1 MPLTKIKLADAIERV
16 ECPNTDLQY
25 GVLDVRGVN
34 NSKKFI
40 RTKANISNRDLSKF
54 QIVFPHCFVFNHRTS
69 RNGSKFSIAYN
80 DTESAVICTED
91 YVVFRVKETYADIV
105 APEWLYLYFN
115 RSEFD
120 RYVITNSWGSSTEF
134 YNWEDICALEMDLP
148 PLPIQKKYIAIYHAI
163 LNELKMNV
171 QITAQ
176 MQRTCS
182 TFVEDVLKTV
192 HKVPIS
198 TYIEEI
204 DQRNSKGTLGLNS
217 VKGITTRKE
226 FISTKADMNGVSLSN
241 YKVVQPKE
249 FAYVAD
255 TSRRGDKISLAFN
268 EGQEPILVSSI
279 TTVFRVKDGCQNT
292 ILPEYMYLFL
302 RRNEF
307 DRYARYNSWGSARE
321 TISWDDFGRYQIP
334 VVPLK
339 QQQSIINLF
348 HAQRKQDLSA
358 QKLTEIQNKISPILI
373 AGALKEGAKS

>member
-40 RTKANISNRDLSKF
+40 RTKANINNRDLSKF

-148 PLPIQKKYIAIYHAI
+148 PLPIQKKYIAVYKAI
-163 LNELKMNV
+163 QDDLKVHIQSSAYLRTVFRVYLEKIKQTAEKVSLQSHIEL
-171 QITAQ
+171 
-176 MQRTCS
+176 CS
-182 TFVEDVLKTV
+182 E
-192 HKVPIS
+192 
-198 TYIEEI
+198 
-204 DQRNSKGTLGLNS
+204 RNGEALGLDS
-217 VKGITTRKE
+217 VRGVSIQKK
-226 FISTKADMNGVSLSN
+226 FIYTKADMGNVSLKS
-241 YKVVQPKE
+241 YYVVKPNE
-249 FAYVAD
+249 FCYVPI
-255 TSRRGDKISLAFN
+255 TSRNGDKISLAIN
-268 EGQEPILVSSI
+268 DSQENYLVSS
-279 TTVFRVKDGCQNT
+279 TYVVFRVKDAKKLN
-292 ILPEYMYLFL
+292 PKYLFL
-302 RRNEF
+302 WLSTSEF
-307 DRYARYNSWGSARE
+307 DRYARFNSWGSARE
-321 TISWDDFGRYQIP
+321 AFDWAALESLEIP
-334 VVPLK
+334 MPDIAIQNGIVGL
-339 QQQSIINLF
+339 LE
-348 HAQRKQDLSA
+348 AQRKEEKAFEKTTDVVSG
-358 QKLTEIQNKISPILI
+358 ICSILI

>member
-40 RTKANISNRDLSKF
+40 RTKANINNRDLSKF

-148 PLPIQKKYIAIYHAI
+148 PLPIQKKYIAVYKAI
-163 LNELKMNV
+163 QDDLKVHIQSSAYLRTVFRVYLEKIKQTAEKVSLQSHIEL
-171 QITAQ
+171 
-176 MQRTCS
+176 CS
-182 TFVEDVLKTV
+182 E
-192 HKVPIS
+192 
-198 TYIEEI
+198 
-204 DQRNSKGTLGLNS
+204 RNGEALGLDS
-217 VKGITTRKE
+217 VRGVSIQKK
-226 FISTKADMNGVSLSN
+226 FIYTKADMGNVSLKS
-241 YKVVQPKE
+241 YYVVKPNE
-249 FAYVAD
+249 FCYVPI
-255 TSRRGDKISLAFN
+255 TSRNGDKISLAIN
-268 EGQEPILVSSI
+268 DSQENYLVSS
-279 TTVFRVKDGCQNT
+279 TYVVFRVKDTKKLN
-292 ILPEYMYLFL
+292 PKYLFL
-302 RRNEF
+302 
-307 DRYARYNSWGSARE
+307 
-321 TISWDDFGRYQIP
+321 
-334 VVPLK
+334 
-339 QQQSIINLF
+339 
-348 HAQRKQDLSA
+348 
-358 QKLTEIQNKISPILI
+358 
-373 AGALKEGAKS
+373 

>member
-40 RTKANISNRDLSKF
+40 RTKANINNRDLSKF

-148 PLPIQKKYIAIYHAI
+148 PLPIQKKYIAVYKAI
-163 LNELKMNV
+163 QDDLKVHIQSSAYLRTVFRVYLEKIKQTAEKVSLQSHIEL
-171 QITAQ
+171 
-176 MQRTCS
+176 CS
-182 TFVEDVLKTV
+182 E
-192 HKVPIS
+192 
-198 TYIEEI
+198 
-204 DQRNSKGTLGLNS
+204 RNGEALGLDS
-217 VKGITTRKE
+217 VRGVSIQKK
-226 FISTKADMNGVSLSN
+226 FIYTKADMGNVSLKS
-241 YKVVQPKE
+241 YYVVKPNE
-249 FAYVAD
+249 FCYVPI
-255 TSRRGDKISLAFN
+255 TSRNGDKISLAIN
-268 EGQEPILVSSI
+268 DSQENYLVSS
-279 TTVFRVKDGCQNT
+279 TYVVFRVKDTKKLN
-292 ILPEYMYLFL
+292 PKYLFL
-302 RRNEF
+302 WLSTSEF
-307 DRYARYNSWGSARE
+307 DRYARFNSWGSARE
-321 TISWDDFGRYQIP
+321 AFDWAALESLEIP
-334 VVPLK
+334 MPDIAIQNGIVGL
-339 QQQSIINLF
+339 LE
-348 HAQRKQDLSA
+348 AQRKEEKAFEKTTDVVSG
-358 QKLTEIQNKISPILI
+358 ICSILI

>member
-40 RTKANISNRDLSKF
+40 RTKANINNRDLSKF

-148 PLPIQKKYIAIYHAI
+148 PLPIQKKYIAIYKAI
-163 LNELKMNV
+163 QDDLKVHIQSSAYLRTVFRVYLEKIKQTAEKVSLQSHIEL
-171 QITAQ
+171 
-176 MQRTCS
+176 CS
-182 TFVEDVLKTV
+182 E
-192 HKVPIS
+192 
-198 TYIEEI
+198 
-204 DQRNSKGTLGLNS
+204 RNGEVLGLDS
-217 VKGITTRKE
+217 VRGVSIQKK
-226 FISTKADMNGVSLSN
+226 FIYTKADMGNVSLKSYYIVKPN
-241 YKVVQPKE
+241 E
-249 FAYVAD
+249 FCYVPI
-255 TSRRGDKISLAFN
+255 TSRNGDKISLAIN
-268 EGQEPILVSSI
+268 DSQENYLVSS
-279 TTVFRVKDGCQNT
+279 TYVVFRVKDTKKLN
-292 ILPEYMYLFL
+292 PKYLFL
-302 RRNEF
+302 WLSTSEF
-307 DRYARYNSWGSARE
+307 DRYARFNSWGSARE
-321 TISWDDFGRYQIP
+321 AFDWAALESLEIPMPDITIQNGI
-334 VVPLK
+334 VGL
-339 QQQSIINLF
+339 LE
-348 HAQRKQDLSA
+348 AQREEEKAFEKATDVVSG
-358 QKLTEIQNKISPILI
+358 ICPILI

>member
-40 RTKANISNRDLSKF
+40 RTKANINNRDLSKF

-148 PLPIQKKYIAIYHAI
+148 PLPIQKKYIAIYKAI
-163 LNELKMNV
+163 QDDLKVHIQSSAYLRTVFRVYLEKIKQTAEKGSLQSHIEL
-171 QITAQ
+171 
-176 MQRTCS
+176 CS
-182 TFVEDVLKTV
+182 E
-192 HKVPIS
+192 
-198 TYIEEI
+198 
-204 DQRNSKGTLGLNS
+204 RNGEALGLDS
-217 VKGITTRKE
+217 VRGVSIQKK
-226 FISTKADMNGVSLSN
+226 FIYTKADMGNVSLKS
-241 YKVVQPKE
+241 YYVVKPNE
-249 FAYVAD
+249 FCYVPI
-255 TSRRGDKISLAFN
+255 TSRNGDKISLAIN
-268 EGQEPILVSSI
+268 DSQENYLVSS
-279 TTVFRVKDGCQNT
+279 TYVVFRVKDTKKLN
-292 ILPEYMYLFL
+292 PKYLFL
-302 RRNEF
+302 WLSTSEF
-307 DRYARYNSWGSARE
+307 DRYARFNSWGSARE
-321 TISWDDFGRYQIP
+321 AFDWAALESLEIP
-334 VVPLK
+334 MPDIAIQNGIVGL
-339 QQQSIINLF
+339 LE
-348 HAQRKQDLSA
+348 AQRKEEKAFEKATDVVSG
-358 QKLTEIQNKISPILI
+358 ICSILI
-373 AGALKEGAKS
+373 AGALKEGAKL

>member
-40 RTKANISNRDLSKF
+40 RTKANINNRDLSKF

-148 PLPIQKKYIAIYHAI
+148 PLPIQKKYIAVYKAI
-163 LNELKMNV
+163 QDDLKVHIQSSAYLRTVFRVYLEKIKQTAEKVSLQSHIEL
-171 QITAQ
+171 
-176 MQRTCS
+176 CS
-182 TFVEDVLKTV
+182 E
-192 HKVPIS
+192 
-198 TYIEEI
+198 
-204 DQRNSKGTLGLNS
+204 RNGEALGLDS
-217 VKGITTRKE
+217 VRGVSIQKK
-226 FISTKADMNGVSLSN
+226 FIYTKADMGNVSLKS
-241 YKVVQPKE
+241 YYVVKPNE
-249 FAYVAD
+249 FCYVPI
-255 TSRRGDKISLAFN
+255 TSRNGDKISLAIN
-268 EGQEPILVSSI
+268 DSQENYLVSS
-279 TTVFRVKDGCQNT
+279 TYVVFRVKDTKKLN
-292 ILPEYMYLFL
+292 PKYLFL
-302 RRNEF
+302 WLSTSEF
-307 DRYARYNSWGSARE
+307 DRYARFNSWGSARE
-321 TISWDDFGRYQIP
+321 AFDWAALESLEIP
-334 VVPLK
+334 MPDIAIQNGIVGL
-339 QQQSIINLF
+339 LE
-348 HAQRKQDLSA
+348 AQRKEEKAFEKTTDV
-358 QKLTEIQNKISPILI
+358 ISGICSILI

>member
-40 RTKANISNRDLSKF
+40 RTKANVNNRDLSKF

-148 PLPIQKKYIAIYHAI
+148 PLPIQKKYIAVYKAI
-163 LNELKMNV
+163 QDDLKVHIQSSAYLRTVFRVYLEKIKQTAEKVSLQSHIEL
-171 QITAQ
+171 
-176 MQRTCS
+176 CS
-182 TFVEDVLKTV
+182 E
-192 HKVPIS
+192 
-198 TYIEEI
+198 
-204 DQRNSKGTLGLNS
+204 RNGEALGLDS
-217 VKGITTRKE
+217 VRGVSIQKK
-226 FISTKADMNGVSLSN
+226 FIYTKADMGNVSLKS
-241 YKVVQPKE
+241 YYVVKPNE
-249 FAYVAD
+249 FCYVPI
-255 TSRRGDKISLAFN
+255 TSRNGDKISLAIN
-268 EGQEPILVSSI
+268 DSQENYLVSS
-279 TTVFRVKDGCQNT
+279 TYVVFRVKDTKKLN
-292 ILPEYMYLFL
+292 PKYLFL
-302 RRNEF
+302 WLSTSEF
-307 DRYARYNSWGSARE
+307 DRYARFNSWGSARE
-321 TISWDDFGRYQIP
+321 AFDWAALESLEIP
-334 VVPLK
+334 MPDIAIQNGIVGL
-339 QQQSIINLF
+339 LE
-348 HAQRKQDLSA
+348 AQRKEEKAFEKTTDVVSG
-358 QKLTEIQNKISPILI
+358 ICSILI

>member
-40 RTKANISNRDLSKF
+40 RTKANINNRDLSKF

-91 YVVFRVKETYADIV
+91 YVVFRVKEKYADIV

-148 PLPIQKKYIAIYHAI
+148 PLPIQKKYIAVYKAI
-163 LNELKMNV
+163 QDDLKVHIQSSAYLRTVFRVYLEKIKQTAEKVSLQSHIEL
-171 QITAQ
+171 
-176 MQRTCS
+176 CS
-182 TFVEDVLKTV
+182 E
-192 HKVPIS
+192 
-198 TYIEEI
+198 
-204 DQRNSKGTLGLNS
+204 RNGEALGLDS
-217 VKGITTRKE
+217 VRGVSIQKK
-226 FISTKADMNGVSLSN
+226 FIYTKADMGNVSLKS
-241 YKVVQPKE
+241 YYVVKPNE
-249 FAYVAD
+249 FCYVPI
-255 TSRRGDKISLAFN
+255 TSRNGDKISLAIN
-268 EGQEPILVSSI
+268 DSQENYLVSS
-279 TTVFRVKDGCQNT
+279 TYVVFRVKDTKKLN
-292 ILPEYMYLFL
+292 PKYLFL
-302 RRNEF
+302 WLSTSEF
-307 DRYARYNSWGSARE
+307 DRYARFNSWGSARE
-321 TISWDDFGRYQIP
+321 AFDWAALESLEIP
-334 VVPLK
+334 MPDIAIQNGIVGL
-339 QQQSIINLF
+339 LE
-348 HAQRKQDLSA
+348 AQRKEEKAFEKTTDVVSG
-358 QKLTEIQNKISPILI
+358 ICSILI

>member
-16 ECPNTDLQY
+16 ECLNTDLQY

-134 YNWEDICALEMDLP
+134 YNWEDICALEMELP
-148 PLPIQKKYIAIYHAI
+148 PLPIQEKYIAIYKAI
-163 LNELKMNV
+163 QDDLKVHV
-171 QITAQ
+171 Q
-176 MQRTCS
+176 S
-182 TFVEDVLKTV
+182 
-192 HKVPIS
+192 S
-198 TYIEEI
+198 TYLQTVFRVYLEKIKQTAKKVSLQTHIEPCSE
-204 DQRNSKGTLGLNS
+204 RNGEALGLDAVRGVS
-217 VKGITTRKE
+217 IQKK
-226 FISTKADMNGVSLSN
+226 FIYTKADMGNVSLKS
-241 YKVVQPKE
+241 YFVVKPDE
-249 FAYVAD
+249 FCYVPI
-255 TSRRGDKISLAFN
+255 TSRNGNKISLAIN
-268 EGQEPILVSSI
+268 DSQENYLVSS
-279 TTVFRVKDGCQNT
+279 TYVVFRVKDTKKLN
-292 ILPEYMYLFL
+292 PKYLFL
-302 RRNEF
+302 WLSTSEF
-307 DRYARYNSWGSARE
+307 DRYARFNSWGSARE
-321 TISWDDFGRYQIP
+321 AFDWTALESLEIPMPDITIQNGI
-334 VVPLK
+334 VGL
-339 QQQSIINLF
+339 LE
-348 HAQRKQDLSA
+348 AQREEEKAFERATDVVRG
-358 QKLTEIQNKISPILI
+358 ICPILI

>member
-40 RTKANISNRDLSKF
+40 RTKANINNRDLSKF

-148 PLPIQKKYIAIYHAI
+148 PLPIQKKYIAIYKAI
-163 LNELKMNV
+163 QDDLKVHIQSSAYLRTVFRVYLEKIKQTAEKVSLQSHIEL
-171 QITAQ
+171 
-176 MQRTCS
+176 CS
-182 TFVEDVLKTV
+182 E
-192 HKVPIS
+192 
-198 TYIEEI
+198 
-204 DQRNSKGTLGLNS
+204 RNGEALGLDS
-217 VKGITTRKE
+217 VRGVSIQKK
-226 FISTKADMNGVSLSN
+226 FIYTKADMGNVSLKS
-241 YKVVQPKE
+241 YYVVKPNE
-249 FAYVAD
+249 FCYVPI
-255 TSRRGDKISLAFN
+255 TSRNGDKISLAIN
-268 EGQEPILVSSI
+268 DSQENYLVSS
-279 TTVFRVKDGCQNT
+279 TYVVFRVKDTKKLN
-292 ILPEYMYLFL
+292 PKYLFL
-302 RRNEF
+302 WLSTSEF
-307 DRYARYNSWGSARE
+307 DRYARFNSWGSARE
-321 TISWDDFGRYQIP
+321 AFDWAALESLEIP
-334 VVPLK
+334 MPDIAIQNGIVGL
-339 QQQSIINLF
+339 LE
-348 HAQRKQDLSA
+348 AQRKEEKAFEKATDVVSG
-358 QKLTEIQNKISPILI
+358 ICSILI